1 MSKPSS
7 PRPSTK
13 AMSSSWTIWP
23 PTRARPPRRPSRP
36 GVHGSY
42 SCHPIALTSIQSKW
56 PSQSL
61 KPISAQK
68 PSGPSM
74 PSGRR
79 SGTSAISSSLRNAKT
94 TSPPPDMDSA
104 ERPAPLKPRN
114 IRERQLAPMHMHPAE
129 LRAAMEHGKHFSR
142 IEQLLLVERGLD
154 CNLLGEIDVVEHFWH
169 QIAFFDADA
178 MFARQHAADR
188 NA

>member
-1 MSKPSS
+1 MLHVELFD
-7 PRPSTK
+7 
-13 AMSSSWTIWP
+13 
-23 PTRARPPRRPSRP
+23 TRASNHAASSCR
-36 GVHGSY
+36 GKY
-42 SCHPIALTSIQSKW
+42 S
-56 PSQSL
+56 
-61 KPISAQK
+61 
-68 PSGPSM
+68 
-74 PSGRR
+74 
-79 SGTSAISSSLRNAKT
+79 
-94 TSPPPDMDSA
+94 
-104 ERPAPLKPRN
+104 LKPRN